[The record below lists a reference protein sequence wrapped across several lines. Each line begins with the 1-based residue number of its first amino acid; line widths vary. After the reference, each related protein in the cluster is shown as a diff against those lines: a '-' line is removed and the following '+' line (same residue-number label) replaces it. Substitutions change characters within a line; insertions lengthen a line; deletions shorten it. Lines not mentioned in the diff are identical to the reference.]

1 MSDQV
6 IEHEHMTT
14 HGITESHHPGPL
26 VYIVVAIALT
36 ILTGFEIGV
45 FYAAFLQAVLVP
57 LLIILAICKFILV
70 AMFYMHLHY
79 DSGVF
84 SAVFLF
90 PLWVALLIVVSLML
104 IFFYLSGHIFLT
116 TGWTF

>member
-6 IEHEHMTT
+6 IEHEHATIHT
-14 HGITESHHPGPL
+14 AGETHHPGPL
-26 VYIVVAIALT
+26 VYIIVAIALT

-45 FYAAFLQAVLVP
+45 FYASFLQAVLVP

-79 DSGVF
+79 DSRVF
-84 SAVFLF
+84 SAVFVF
-90 PLWVALLIVVSLML
+90 PLWLALLIVVSLML
-104 IFFYLSGHIFLT
+104 IFFYLSHHIYLG
-116 TGWTF
+116 TGWTL